1 MTEVNYQWVFTS
13 TGSGTR
19 IDGVTVKEWTFYT
32 ETGANSTC
40 TYEILSARDTSST
53 SIGVVLGSS
62 QTLGSTETRIMQF
75 TGPFAAVWPR
85 IVGLQNGGTVIVRGV
100 AV

>member
-1 MTEVNYQWVFTS
+1 VVEVNYEWTFTS
-13 TGSGTR
+13 TGSGVR
-19 IDGVTVKEWTFYT
+19 IDGFTVREWTFYT
-32 ETGANSTC
+32 ETGPNSTC
-40 TYEILSARDTSST
+40 TYEILSARST
-53 SIGVVLGSS
+53 ALSAIGVVLGSS